1 MPPQRN
7 AQSSYNEG
15 RLYLAIQATESAV
28 PDSQRHASRAF
39 EVPRTTLR
47 RRRAGKLARRDC
59 EANSKKLTKAEEE
72 AIVDRILELDAQGK
86 GPTRTMVQDMANDL
100 LAARGE
106 GPVGKHWVRRF
117 NTRTEEIK
125 LRRSRPYD
133 RQRALNEDRRVI
145 EPWFELVRLTKE
157 KYGIPDED
165 TYNFDETGFMM
176 GVISSQMVF
185 TGSEK
190 RSNPK
195 NVQPG
200 NREWVTIIT
209 AICAA
214 GWAIP
219 PFIIFQ
225 GRVLITSWY
234 PDLPRDWVIVTSEN
248 GWTTNK
254 LGLQWLKHFD
264 GATKER
270 TAGTHRL
277 LIIDG
282 HESHNS
288 AEFKEYCAEHKIIT
302 LCMPPHSSHLLQ
314 PLDVAC
320 FGPLKRAYSLEVDNW
335 ARYSKT
341 QIKKEFFL
349 TGFQV
354 AYSKSITENNI
365 LGGFRG
371 SGLVPFDPERVLSR
385 LDVVLRTPT
394 PPLPESTLWESKTP
408 TSAKEVESQTLYIR
422 NRIQLHRDSPLS
434 PILRSLDS
442 LARGVA
448 KIDHANVLQRR
459 EMDSMKKAI
468 DALTAQRSRKRK
480 YIRTEEA
487 LTVGEVQ
494 NLIAEKEGGGGKGS
508 EQPAKKVRK
517 ERHCGRCGKTGH
529 NARTCDAEILDADDS
544 DTSK

>member
-7 AQSSYNEG
+7 AQSSYDEG

-59 EANSKKLTKAEEE
+59 EANSKKLTKVEEE

-125 LRRSRPYD
+125 LRRSRSYD

-145 EPWFELVRLTKE
+145 EPWFELVGLTKE

-195 NVQPG
+195 NIQPG
-200 NREWVTIIT
+200 SREWVTIIT

-234 PDLPRDWVIVTSEN
+234 PDLPRDWVIVTSE
-248 GWTTNK
+248 
-254 LGLQWLKHFD
+254 
-264 GATKER
+264 
-270 TAGTHRL
+270 
-277 LIIDG
+277 
-282 HESHNS
+282 
-288 AEFKEYCAEHKIIT
+288 
-302 LCMPPHSSHLLQ
+302 
-314 PLDVAC
+314 
-320 FGPLKRAYSLEVDNW
+320 
-335 ARYSKT
+335 
-341 QIKKEFFL
+341 
-349 TGFQV
+349 
-354 AYSKSITENNI
+354 
-365 LGGFRG
+365 
-371 SGLVPFDPERVLSR
+371 
-385 LDVVLRTPT
+385 
-394 PPLPESTLWESKTP
+394 STL
-408 TSAKEVESQTLYIR
+408 R
-422 NRIQLHRDSPLS
+422 
-434 PILRSLDS
+434 
-442 LARGVA
+442 
-448 KIDHANVLQRR
+448 
-459 EMDSMKKAI
+459 
-468 DALTAQRSRKRK
+468 
-480 YIRTEEA
+480 
-487 LTVGEVQ
+487 
-494 NLIAEKEGGGGKGS
+494 
-508 EQPAKKVRK
+508 
-517 ERHCGRCGKTGH
+517 
-529 NARTCDAEILDADDS
+529 
-544 DTSK
+544 